1 MTKQMYKQTLQT
13 MHVPKKHR
21 SVALH
26 ASELQWLKDFVSNC
40 PTQTVALEQLGLRN
54 RGTLAN
60 ILKGGSGSHDN
71 IEIIRGKINPR
82 PLKGGAI

>member
-13 MHVPKKHR
+13 MHTAKKHR

-26 ASELQWLKDFVSNC
+26 ASELQWLKNFVGKC

-60 ILKGGSGSHDN
+60 ILKGGSGSHDSITLIRKK
-71 IEIIRGKINPR
+71 IELNG
-82 PLKGGAI
+82 